1 MNGLPYYKAYPR
13 DFIEGTIGMS
23 FELKAAYRL
32 VLDLIY
38 MQGGNLP
45 DDARYISGLLGCTIR
60 KWGSLRAD
68 LISLGKIEVNGEF
81 LTNKRAVIELETTR
95 KFTEK
100 QSENRSKPN
109 KNKGLKSPTSDHT
122 DTDTDNTSS
131 LRSDVSERA
140 KKQDHVSEA
149 LEAYSAMAS
158 RCGLPA
164 VRVLNDARKRK
175 LASLLKAHGLPVWH
189 EALAKVEV
197 SDFCLGRKG
206 DFRADLDF
214 LLQQQS
220 FTRLLE
226 GRYDNRAAAAASRE
240 NSPKSNNTDLDD
252 PRVMWLRLGQKLEHQ
267 NAEDPDSDERS
278 VHETGGNA
286 RYPEGDETPLR
297 LAFARSS

>member
-60 KWGSLRAD
+60 KWNSLRSE
-68 LISLGKIEVNGEF
+68 LVTLGKIEITGEF
-81 LTNKRAVIELETTR
+81 LTNKRAVIELETT
-95 KFTEK
+95 KKLTEK
-100 QSENRSKPN
+100 LSENRSRPN
-109 KNKGLKSPTSDHT
+109 KNKGLESQKRYHT
-122 DTDTDNTSS
+122 DTDTTSS

-149 LEAYSAMAS
+149 IEAYSAVAG

-175 LASLLKAHGLPVWH
+175 LASLLKTHGLPVWL
-189 EALAKVEV
+189 EALAKVEA

-226 GRYDNRAAAAASRE
+226 GRYDNRAAEIGRDSAKKPQKTE
-240 NSPKSNNTDLDD
+240 LDD
-252 PRVMWLRLGQKLEHQ
+252 PRVMWMRLGQKLEQQH
-267 NAEDPDSDERS
+267 AEPDSDERS
-278 VHETGGNA
+278 IHHSSRHAGHS
-286 RYPEGDETPLR
+286 EGDETPLR
-297 LAFARSS
+297 LAFARPS

>member
-45 DDARYISGLLGCTIR
+45 DDARYISGLLGCTMR
-60 KWGSLRAD
+60 KWNVLRD
-68 LISLGKIEVNGEF
+68 ELVSIGKIEITGEF
-81 LTNKRAVIELETTR
+81 LTNKRAVIELETLA
-95 KFTEK
+95 KLQEK
-100 QSENRSKPN
+100 QSERASTPR
-109 KNKGLKSPTSDHT
+109 KNKGLQKPRLSQPEP
-122 DTDTDNTSS
+122 DTDYTSS

-149 LEAYSAMAS
+149 LEAYSALAS
-158 RCGLPA
+158 RCSLPA

-189 EALAKVEV
+189 EALAKVEA

-226 GRYDNRAAAAASRE
+226 GRYDNRAATASQE
-240 NSPKSNNTDLDD
+240 NTLKSNNTELDD

-278 VHETGGNA
+278 VHETGGND